1 MELSLEVEEVVDS
14 LSEDLELLL
23 NLDEE
28 DVVDMGER

>member
-1 MELSLEVEEVVDS
+1 MELSLEADEVVDS

>member
-1 MELSLEVEEVVDS
+1 MELSLEADEGDDS